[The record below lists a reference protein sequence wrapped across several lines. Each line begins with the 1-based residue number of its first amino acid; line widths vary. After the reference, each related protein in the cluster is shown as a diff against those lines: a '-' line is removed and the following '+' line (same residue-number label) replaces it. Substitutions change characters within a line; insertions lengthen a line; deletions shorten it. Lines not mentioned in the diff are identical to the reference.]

1 MKLERQGPNYR
12 KVNEEVTKI
21 LRANFVIAP
30 PVRIEEIAQNYG
42 LKIVEADFKLYS
54 DNVSGVID
62 LKTNTIYVNQN
73 EPDVRQA
80 FTIAHELAHYI
91 LHKSELE
98 KDQTGKLSVL
108 YRKALGELNQDPK
121 EKEANCFAANLL
133 VPAELLEKYKDYNI
147 DTIAKIFG
155 VSQEVIGYRL
165 QFENGGKQRKNTA
178 TRI

>member
-1 MKLERQGPNYR
+1 M
-12 KVNEEVTKI
+12 
-21 LRANFVIAP
+21 
-30 PVRIEEIAQNYG
+30 
-42 LKIVEADFKLYS
+42 
-54 DNVSGVID
+54 
-62 LKTNTIYVNQN
+62 
-73 EPDVRQA
+73 
-80 FTIAHELAHYI
+80 
-91 LHKSELE
+91 
-98 KDQTGKLSVL
+98 

>member
-62 LKTNTIYVNQN
+62 LKTNTML
-73 EPDVRQA
+73 DK
-80 FTIAHELAHYI
+80 H
-91 LHKSELE
+91 
-98 KDQTGKLSVL
+98 
-108 YRKALGELNQDPK
+108 
-121 EKEANCFAANLL
+121 LL
-133 VPAELLEKYKDYNI
+133 LRMN
-147 DTIAKIFG
+147 
-155 VSQEVIGYRL
+155 
-165 QFENGGKQRKNTA
+165 
-178 TRI
+178 